1 MEGRLFPRTQSSA
14 VLQGRIYRQWRDS
27 LEAFINL
34 IKAPD
39 KDCLCTLRMS
49 KEVTII
55 PQGPSRKLPCRA
67 DTGPVTSR
75 PAGVETYETLE
86 TVKKESVPRI
96 EIEVHDSSQHDII
109 LPGRTQLGRLRLV
122 VCYANED
129 QIGKT
134 RHRQQIKTWAYHYWA
149 YCCWSEERR
158 RTAAGVGWCRP
169 LSCRICL
176 VLQVNSEK

>member
-1 MEGRLFPRTQSSA
+1 
-14 VLQGRIYRQWRDS
+14 
-27 LEAFINL
+27 
-34 IKAPD
+34 
-39 KDCLCTLRMS
+39 MS

-122 VCYANED
+122 KSVKPMKIKLAKLDIDSNIKPERTT
-129 QIGKT
+129 IGHIVAEVK
-134 RHRQQIKTWAYHYWA
+134 KGG
-149 YCCWSEERR
+149 E
-158 RTAAGVGWCRP
+158 
-169 LSCRICL
+169 
-176 VLQVNSEK
+176 LQVGHFFISAIPISRSSLKLCALSFQSYEDHSMIF

>member
-1 MEGRLFPRTQSSA
+1 
-14 VLQGRIYRQWRDS
+14 
-27 LEAFINL
+27 
-34 IKAPD
+34 
-39 KDCLCTLRMS
+39 MS

-55 PQGPSRKLPCRA
+55 PQGPSRKLPGRA

-122 VCYANED
+122 KSVKPMKIKLAKLDIDSKLKPERTT
-129 QIGKT
+129 IGHIVAEVKKGGEL
-134 RHRQQIKTWAYHYWA
+134 QQESDDVVH
-149 YCCWSEERR
+149 
-158 RTAAGVGWCRP
+158 
-169 LSCRICL
+169 
-176 VLQVNSEK
+176 